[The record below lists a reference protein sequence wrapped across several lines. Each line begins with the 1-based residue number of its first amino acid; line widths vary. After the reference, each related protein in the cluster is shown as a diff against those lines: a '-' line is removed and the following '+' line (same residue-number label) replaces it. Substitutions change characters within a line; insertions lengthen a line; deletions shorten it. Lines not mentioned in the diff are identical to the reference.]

1 MNSSRDVARGNVA
14 VRDARGADRAAEPGH
29 RPPREGAVLRGGS
42 AALARPYR
50 EVMAERAPT
59 PVVPAQASPPS
70 VEELPVAATA
80 AFAAALSGAQAA
92 PARVSPASSGIGPV
106 ATGPV
111 QTSPVERRSTVRR
124 AEDQPVAGGRPS
136 FRLGDVYA
144 EELDRLRARAHA
156 EGFAAGHAEGL
167 VAAESVVAEVECA
180 AEQRLAEVQA
190 RWERRLVSATAALG
204 AAAGQLDE
212 SAIPVADDIRDSILG
227 TVLTLIEELLG
238 RELALAEDPAM
249 DAVRRALTFCP
260 ADAPAVVRVHPD
272 DLAEVPAEALA
283 ELPDSVR
290 VVADP
295 SVERA
300 GAIAESG
307 PRRIDAQL
315 SAALARVQAVLGS

>member
-1 MNSSRDVARGNVA
+1 MSSSP
-14 VRDARGADRAAEPGH
+14 ETGH

-50 EVMAERAPT
+50 EVMAERGTAADPRVA
-59 PVVPAQASPPS
+59 VVPAARTAGIPVPAW
-70 VEELPVAATA
+70 PVAA
-80 AFAAALSGAQAA
+80 A
-92 PARVSPASSGIGPV
+92 PAPSSPAVP
-106 ATGPV
+106 AQP
-111 QTSPVERRSTVRR
+111 SPVERRTSVRR
-124 AEDQPVAGGRPS
+124 AEDQPVAGSKPS

-144 EELDRLRARAHA
+144 EELARLRAQART

-167 VAAESVVAEVECA
+167 LAAESVVAEVERA
-180 AEQRLAEVQA
+180 AQERLAEVQA

-204 AAAGQLDE
+204 AAARQVE
-212 SAIPVADDIRDSILG
+212 EAARPVADDIRDSIVG
-227 TVLTLIEELLG
+227 TVLTLVEDLLG
-238 RELALAEDPAM
+238 RELALAADPVM

-260 ADAPAVVRVHPD
+260 ADAPTIVRLHPD

-283 ELPDSVR
+283 ELPGTVR

-300 GAIAESG
+300 GAVAESG

-315 SAALARVQAVLGS
+315 GTALQRVQEVLGA